1 MNRLILSQTFLICVL
16 FAARAAAAAEFHVAT
31 TGNDGNAG
39 SALAPFR
46 TISAAA
52 QRAQPGDIITVHAGV
67 FRERVSP
74 PRGGQ
79 SDAKRITYRAAPGD
93 RVTLKGS
100 EIAKGWSKVR
110 GEVWK
115 LTLPNTFF
123 GGFNPYRDVIHGD
136 WFDGKGRTHHTGAVY
151 LNGDWL
157 TEAVNLE
164 EVMLPEGAGPD
175 WLVPIVRGSLFNVAW
190 FRPVSGGSV
199 VRIPAARFA
208 AQEGIQ
214 TASCTEGG
222 DCVGWIDHGD
232 WVRYDGVDFGERAER
247 VEFRVASAT
256 VGGIIELRLDS
267 PTGELLG
274 TCAVEPTGDWQAWT
288 SREARIKPTSGVKT
302 LCLAFKSP
310 PPDPRFASTL
320 NPQLWFAQVDATN
333 TAIWARFKG
342 VDPNREMVEINVRP
356 TVFTPEK
363 TGIDYLT
370 VRGFDLCHAAAPWA
384 PPTAGQIGVISA
396 YWCKGWIIE
405 DNEISYS
412 TCSGVA
418 LGKYGDEW
426 DNRAESAEGYVGTLT
441 RALTNGWNRATV
453 GSHLVRNNRIHHCEQ
468 TGVVGSLGCSFSTVM
483 GNEIHDIHTRQLFG
497 GAEMAGIKFHGAI
510 DVLISG
516 NHIYRCGD
524 VAGLW
529 LDWMA
534 QGAQVTGNLMHDNFG
549 GCGDIFLEM
558 QHGPILVANNL
569 LLSAQK
575 AFELNSQG
583 VAFAHNLI
591 AGAISSDRGDTRSTP
606 YHPAHTTDLAGL
618 YPAAQGD
625 SGDHRFYNNL
635 LIGRCSL
642 QALDNATLA
651 CFAAGNVFTKGTQP
665 SRFDTKALL
674 KPEFD
679 AGAMLR
685 QKSDGWYLTFAADP
699 SWRGAGQHQTV
710 TTELL
715 GKTVVSQC
723 AFEHR
728 DGSPLSLNTDYLGE
742 RRDQANPFPGPFETV
757 RAGRLEIKVWPVK
770 APPNRSR

>member
-1 MNRLILSQTFLICVL
+1 M
-16 FAARAAAAAEFHVAT
+16 
-31 TGNDGNAG
+31 NAG
-39 SALAPFR
+39 SAVAPFR

-52 QRAQPGDIITVHAGV
+52 QRAQAGDTITVHAGV
-67 FRERVSP
+67 YRERVNP

-79 SDAKRITYRAAPGD
+79 SDAKRIIYRAAPGE
-93 RVTLKGS
+93 RVTIKGS
-100 EIAKGWSKVR
+100 EIVKGWSKVQ

-123 GGFNPYRDVIHGD
+123 GSFNPYRDVIHGD

-157 TEAVNLE
+157 TEAVKLE

-190 FRPVSGGSV
+190 FRPVSGASA
-199 VRIPAARFA
+199 VRVPAARFA
-208 AQEGIQ
+208 AQQGIQ
-214 TASCTEGG
+214 TAPCTEGG
-222 DCVGWIDHGD
+222 QCVGWIDHGD
-232 WVRYDGVDFGERAER
+232 WVRYEGVDFGERAER

-288 SREARIKPTSGVKT
+288 SREAKIKPTRGVKT

-310 PPDPRFASTL
+310 PPDPQFASTL

-342 VDPNREMVEINVRP
+342 IDPNRETVEINVRP
-356 TVFTPEK
+356 TVFTPER

-370 VRGFDLCHAAAPWA
+370 VRGFDLRHAAAPWA
-384 PPTAGQIGVISA
+384 PPTAGQIGIISA

-405 DNEISYS
+405 NNEISYS
-412 TCSGVA
+412 SCSGVA
-418 LGKYGDEW
+418 LGKYSDEW

-441 RALTNGWNRATV
+441 RALTNGWNEATV
-453 GSHLVRNNRIHHCEQ
+453 GSHLVRNNHIHHCEQ
-468 TGVVGSLGCSFSTVM
+468 TGVVGSLGCSFSTVI
-483 GNEIHDIHTRQLFG
+483 GNEIYDIHTRQLFG
-497 GAEMAGIKFHGAI
+497 GAEMAGIKFRGAI
-510 DVLISG
+510 DVVISG

-524 VAGLW
+524 VAGL
-529 LDWMA
+529 
-534 QGAQVTGNLMHDNFG
+534 
-549 GCGDIFLEM
+549 
-558 QHGPILVANNL
+558 
-569 LLSAQK
+569 
-575 AFELNSQG
+575 
-583 VAFAHNLI
+583 
-591 AGAISSDRGDTRSTP
+591 
-606 YHPAHTTDLAGL
+606 
-618 YPAAQGD
+618 YPAARGD

-642 QALDNATLA
+642 QALDNSALA
-651 CFAAGNVFTKGTQP
+651 CFAAGNVFTKGAQP

-679 AGAMLR
+679 AGATLR
-685 QKSDGWYLTFAADP
+685 QETDGWYLTFAADP
-699 SWRGAGQHQTV
+699 SWRGAVQRQTV

-723 AFEHR
+723 AFENR
-728 DGSPLSLNTDYLGE
+728 GGSPLSLDIDYLGE
-742 RRDQANPFPGPFETV
+742 RRDKANPFPGPFETV
-757 RAGRLEIKVWPVK
+757 RAGRREIKVWPVE